1 MSCVCRRWR
10 SWIMNDEY
18 FLNRW
23 FSRSLKRSH
32 ERWCVAG
39 YSYSNDCYQL
49 PELNIDPLL
58 FPINLRSSDCEF
70 LPWTDSEYSCDYKPL
85 FEHCYHLSPFQSS
98 HSFSFWL
105 FLPHQCEL
113 NIQIGNFLTNGVSI
127 VLCADTIYH
136 FGKDKSVSIASR
148 WIHIALIKTDLQ
160 HYYQIWIDG
169 QYVSKSNQYYLYF
182 NEMEK
187 DDYYINMVLRHKF
200 AINSLESSN
209 LACIADLNAFKRC
222 LTLVEIRAIYQ
233 QQTSISQ
240 IKVGT
245 YIKRDKTQN
254 RKVF

>member
-1 MSCVCRRWR
+1 
-10 SWIMNDEY
+10 
-18 FLNRW
+18 
-23 FSRSLKRSH
+23 
-32 ERWCVAG
+32 
-39 YSYSNDCYQL
+39 
-49 PELNIDPLL
+49 
-58 FPINLRSSDCEF
+58 
-70 LPWTDSEYSCDYKPL
+70 
-85 FEHCYHLSPFQSS
+85 
-98 HSFSFWL
+98 
-105 FLPHQCEL
+105 
-113 NIQIGNFLTNGVSI
+113 